1 MIDFSMIHSLL
12 LCYII
17 AWVFD
22 LVELLFLM
30 ISINYIYRL
39 YYNHR
44 RVRAFRVSSDVVV
57 NNCAICLETNRER
70 GIKLNCGHIF
80 HERCMRQWTYYNPV
94 CPLCRCKV

>member
-22 LVELLFLM
+22 LLELLFLM

-44 RVRAFRVSSDVVV
+44 RAFRFSS
-57 NNCAICLETNRER
+57 NIINTCAICLETDKDRN
-70 GIKLNCGHIF
+70 IQLNCGHIF
-80 HERCMRQWTYYNPV
+80 HEKCIDEWTRIKPI
-94 CPLCRCKV
+94 CPLCRCKI